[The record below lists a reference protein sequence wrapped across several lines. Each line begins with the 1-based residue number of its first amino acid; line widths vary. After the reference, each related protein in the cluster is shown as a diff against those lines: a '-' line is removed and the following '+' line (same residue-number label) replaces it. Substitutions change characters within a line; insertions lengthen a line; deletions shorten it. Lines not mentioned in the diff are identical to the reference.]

1 MNNDNSTLLILFEPN
16 NEIKEERVNDIF
28 NEITLLNKGIKYNCK
43 NDKNLLSLLI
53 NIEKFP
59 TNIITV
65 K

>member
-16 NEIKEERVNDIF
+16 NEINEERVNDIF